1 MKIITIIYIF
11 ALYVLCIPGIFIKHK
26 YSNLLYSF
34 IFSIILYFTFSFI
47 NGTKE
52 FLSENSDVDVEIRNL
67 NNLVNKLNEKI
78 ETKINTIDVEI
89 NNNINFTPAQE
100 LDNIT
105 KTCLQKLEEL
115 EEYKTTVQ
123 NLKYEISTYDG
134 LSETKIQLQG
144 MYNKIKEREIEL
156 EIRIKKNNESI
167 KDKNQLITSKNAQ
180 MSSLAIEIPDL
191 SGNII
196 VLNDKINGEEQTI
209 VKKMAIINRKNKN
222 IDGLEKII
230 EQNKEIISSR
240 DHEIDVIVTN
250 IQKINN
256 TIKEKLKIIQ
266 KNKDDITHLQE
277 EITKKN
283 DLMQGISLKKTNLQY
298 NITDYKNTIKNLL
311 GTKTEKTD
319 QNTVLKNTISKQTDK
334 LNKLNE
340 TLSNNSKYIESAHTN
355 FNTPPN
361 KKSCLKHW
369 LHWLKTRC
377 PKDKHCFSVD
387 DYERMGDFTTVDGLG
402 ICFSFKRVYNS
413 RRNNGSYWSAW
424 TVANSWTNPNPY
436 VERGETIV
444 PMRYVKPYV

>member
-67 NNLVNKLNEKI
+67 NNLVNKLDEKI

-89 NNNINFTPAQE
+89 NNNINFTPAQ
-100 LDNIT
+100 
-105 KTCLQKLEEL
+105 
-115 EEYKTTVQ
+115 

-134 LSETKIQLQG
+134 LSETKIQLDK
-144 MYNKIKEREIEL
+144 MIEKLNKREIEL

-196 VLNDKINGEEQTI
+196 VLNDKINGKEQTI
-209 VKKMAIINRKNKN
+209 VKKTAIINSKNKN
-222 IDGLEKII
+222 IDDLKKII
-230 EQNKEIISSR
+230 EQNKEIISSK
-240 DHEIDVIVTN
+240 DHEIDVIVSN

-256 TIKEKLKIIQ
+256 TIKEKLKKIQ

-283 DLMQGISLKKTNLQY
+283 DLMHDISLKKTNFQY
-298 NITDYKNTIKNLL
+298 NITDYKEYIQNYLEI
-311 GTKTEKTD
+311 KTEKTD
-319 QNTVLKNTISKQTDK
+319 QNTVIKNTISKQTDK

-340 TLSNNSKYIESAHTN
+340 TLLNNSKYLESAHTN

-369 LHWLKTRC
+369 LHWIKTRC
-377 PKDKHCFSVD
+377 PKDRQCFSVD

-413 RRNNGSYWSAW
+413 DRNNGSYWSAW
-424 TVANSWTNPNPY
+424 TVANSWTNRNPY

-444 PMRYVKPYV
+444 PMRYVKPWV